1 MDITLTGVLPLIII
15 FAAIVTAIVSHW
27 ILKRY
32 SQAVRKGM
40 RSNIGQK
47 AASSQK
53 PSPGPGSPASP
64 LPLVELSPAALR
76 DNNNA
81 VYKRTKRANRSAAL
95 VYFLAGL
102 AYANLLTVVWQLIAG
117 YSQGRFFFLLACY
130 IWPVVLTLWLSTG
143 FSKPQLKILFGGYA
157 LVFMLAAIFTMLRNP
172 GQTSV
177 FQLLFLWLY
186 VNGPGTLLLLAFLR
200 RKVRAVGP
208 LVLAFMIVAIIGAF
222 TAVEIVANSNSLLA
236 FIVQLAAPIGLNAY
250 FIFLLILFSGF
261 LVFSF
266 FGYRL
271 LSTLGGKYHLKQF
284 SDQAISIDAIWLL
297 FAVVQPI
304 NFTFEGWYW
313 IFSGP
318 IAFAIYKIIANAGFK
333 YLRTGAI
340 KDDGKQLL
348 LLRVFALGNR
358 SAQFFDIFSK
368 WWRRIGNINM
378 ISGPDLVTTAIEPH
392 EFLDYI
398 SGRLSRQFVTDQADL
413 QHRLATLDRRPDPD
427 GLYRVNEFFCYND
440 TWRMTMRKLAEE
452 SDAVL
457 MDLRGFS
464 PRKRGCIYE
473 IEQLLHLVPLAQ
485 IVFLVDK
492 TTDRSFLNQTFQQL
506 WAQTPQNSPNRQVAD
521 ATVRLISSEPDFDA
535 SVQGLLR
542 LLLKSDNSTQYALR

>member
-1 MDITLTGVLPLIII
+1 MSVTLTGVLPLIII
-15 FAAIVTAIVSHW
+15 FAAVATAIVSRW
-27 ILKRY
+27 ILNRY

-40 RSNIGQK
+40 RSNISENSARPQTQSI
-47 AASSQK
+47 AS
-53 PSPGPGSPASP
+53 GSPAAP
-64 LPLVELSPAALR
+64 LTLMELSPSTLPAKNSTIYR
-76 DNNNA
+76 
-81 VYKRTKRANRSAAL
+81 RTRQANRSAAL
-95 VYFLAGL
+95 VYFFAGL
-102 AYANLLTVVWQLIAG
+102 AYAILLTVVWQLIAG

-130 IWPVVLTLWLSTG
+130 IWPVILTLWLSTG
-143 FSKPQLKILFGGYA
+143 FSKPQLKTLFGGYA
-157 LVFMLAAIFTMLRNP
+157 LVFILASIFTMLRNP
-172 GQTSV
+172 GQTTI

-186 VNGPGTLLLLAFLR
+186 VNGPGTLLLLTFLR
-200 RKVRAVGP
+200 RNVRAVGP
-208 LVLAFMIVAIIGAF
+208 LVLAFMIVAIIGSF
-222 TAVEIVANSNSLLA
+222 VAVEVVANSSSLLEL
-236 FIVQLAAPIGLNAY
+236 IVQLSAPAGLNAY
-250 FIFLLILFSGF
+250 VIFFLILSSGF
-261 LVFSF
+261 LIFSF

-271 LSTLGGKYHLKQF
+271 LSVLGKRYHLKQF

-318 IAFAIYKIIANAGFK
+318 VAFAVYKIIANSGFK
-333 YLRTGAI
+333 YLRSRAI

-368 WWRRIGNINM
+368 WWRRVGNINM

-398 SGRLSRQFVTDQADL
+398 SGRLSRQFVKDQADL
-413 QHRLATLDRRPDPD
+413 QHRLATLDRRSDPD

-473 IEQLLHLVPLAQ
+473 IEQLLHLVPLSQ

-492 TTDRSFLNQTFQQL
+492 TTDRHFLNQTFQQL
-506 WAQTPQNSPNRQVAD
+506 WAKTPADSPNRQMATP
-521 ATVRLISSEPDFDA
+521 TVRLISSEPNFDA

-542 LLLKSDNSTQYALR
+542 LLLGEDKALQ